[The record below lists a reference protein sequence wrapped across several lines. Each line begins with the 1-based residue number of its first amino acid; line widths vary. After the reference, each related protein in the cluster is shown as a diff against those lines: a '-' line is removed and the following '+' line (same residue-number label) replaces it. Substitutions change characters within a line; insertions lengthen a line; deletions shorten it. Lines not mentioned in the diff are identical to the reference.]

1 VFTTKTLTVA
11 EYNCELKPFHPAVK
25 VTIADTSVA
34 LQTLDFANLKNTRVD
49 RIDATDG
56 VLALSVAQYQALK
69 SVKLAADDVVTL
81 LDAGQTIA
89 CLTLSEIQALA
100 SKGIDIIDASDDA
113 LTLSVE
119 QLTALGTVAL
129 SGGDT
134 VTLRDTGAALAGLT
148 MEQILALTNKGIDAI
163 NVIGSVALTVA
174 QATALVA
181 AGLTFT
187 SGSDVSVVDTGAALS
202 SLTAEQIAALADNRI
217 DAFDASDN
225 TLTLSLEQLKALG
238 TVTLTDDDR
247 VTLSDTGAAV
257 SSLSPYELTALGS
270 KGVDVVDVSGPLT
283 LTVAQAVAL
292 AAASITFADGDVVT
306 VADTGAALATLTAEQ
321 KAALAAVGMTFASVG
336 NIPLVLTVAQY
347 RALGTAMPAA
357 EGGVVLEDTGM
368 ALASL
373 TVDEMGSLAGNRVTT
388 INALD
393 DALSLSVAQFEALG
407 AVTLAGDDVITL
419 QSNLSYALPD
429 HVSHLELKDAAV
441 TGTGNSL
448 GNFLSGND
456 ADNVLFGMSGDD
468 ALFGGSGNDRLNG
481 GTGIDWMEGGA
492 GNDTYYVDRA
502 GDKVKE
508 TSFGGT
514 ADRVYTTV
522 SYTLAAYVENLYSS
536 GTASISLTG
545 TTKNNT
551 IYGNSGAN
559 KIKGGYGNDILK
571 GGLDKD
577 AFIFNTKLSSKSNL
591 DRITD
596 FNVKDDSLYLDN
608 PIFKKLGSGSMSS
621 PKKLSSSFFTVG
633 DKAKDGNDYVIYN
646 KTTGILSYDADGSG
660 SGGAVAVAKLPKNL
674 AMTSSDIY
682 II

>member
-1 VFTTKTLTVA
+1 MFTTKTLNVA
-11 EYNCELKPFHPAVK
+11 EYNCELTPFHPAVK
-25 VTIADTSVA
+25 VTISDTSVA
-34 LQTLDFANLKNTRVD
+34 LQTLDFASLKNNRVD

-89 CLTLSEIQALA
+89 CLTLTETQALA

-257 SSLSPYELTALGS
+257 SSLSPYELTALAS

-306 VADTGAALATLTAEQ
+306 VADTGAALAALTAEQ
-321 KAALAAVGMTFASVG
+321 KAALAAMGMTFASVG
-336 NIPLVLTVAQY
+336 NTPLVLTVAQY

-388 INALD
+388 IDALD

-481 GTGIDWMEGGA
+481 GTGIDWVEGGA
-492 GNDTYYVDRA
+492 GNDTYYVDSA
-502 GDKVKE
+502 GDKVTE

-514 ADRVYTTV
+514 MDRVYTTV
-522 SYTLAAYVENLYSS
+522 SYTLAAHVENLYSS
-536 GTASISLTG
+536 GTTSISLTG
-545 TTKNNT
+545 TTRNNT

-559 KIKGGYGNDILK
+559 KINGGYGNDILK
-571 GGLDKD
+571 GGLGKD

-591 DRITD
+591 DRIKD
-596 FNVKDDSLYLDN
+596 FNVKDDSVYLDKA
-608 PIFKKLGSGSMSS
+608 IFKKLGSGSMSS

-646 KTTGILSYDADGSG
+646 KSTGVLSYDADGSG
-660 SGGAVAVAKLPKNL
+660 SGGSVAVAKLSKNL